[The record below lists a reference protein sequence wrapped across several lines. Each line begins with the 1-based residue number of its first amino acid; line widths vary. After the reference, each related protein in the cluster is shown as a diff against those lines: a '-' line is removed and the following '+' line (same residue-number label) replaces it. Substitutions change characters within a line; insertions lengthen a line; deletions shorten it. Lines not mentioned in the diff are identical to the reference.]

1 MKNLFKM
8 QALKK
13 TISRL
18 WIILFLIISST
29 IIFIASVNYNPYN
42 LFGGMPSLQDLEKP
56 ESDLASELYSSDNLL
71 LGKYFRYNRSPIE
84 FNELSEELVTT
95 LLVTE
100 DIRFYDHSGIDF
112 KGLVRASYGLS
123 KNILTFGSSG
133 LEGGGSTI
141 TQQLAKNLFKIRRE
155 KKGKLSGIPFLGL
168 VISKVKEWV
177 VAIKLEEFY
186 TKKEILAMYLN
197 TAEYGSNSYGIKVA
211 AKTYFDKLPSELNYN
226 ESSIIVGLLNKP
238 TKYNPYF
245 NPDNAIDK
253 REEIFYNLFKYEI
266 IDRTQYDTL
275 RNSDL
280 NLSYKVENQNVGQAT
295 YFRTVVRNYLIKWAK
310 DNGYDLFSDGLKIY
324 TTIDS
329 RMQEIAENAVKNQM
343 SRLQKIFNDHWDGK
357 NPWID
362 EKGFEIKD
370 FLKNTIK
377 RTRYYK
383 SLLKDNE
390 NDTIKVFELLNKKK
404 NMKVF
409 SWDGEIDTVFSIMD
423 SLKYYKNFL
432 QTGFI
437 SIEPKTGYIRAWVGG
452 INHKYF
458 KYDHVKQGRRQP
470 GSTFK
475 PIVYAAAIDNGY
487 SPCYPVVDAPVVF
500 ELPGQD
506 PPYWRP
512 DNHNSKWTG
521 ETMTLRKAMA
531 KSVNSI
537 TAFMTKKLSPNTVV
551 NYAKKLGIQS
561 RLDPVPAVC
570 LGAGGDVSLFDLVG
584 AYSTFI
590 NKGIWTEPFF
600 ISRIEDKYGNLI
612 QEFIPT
618 KQEALSEETAFLM
631 LHMLKGSKEEEG
643 GTARGLNPILTTE
656 NDVGAKTGTTQNA
669 SDGWFIG
676 VTHNLVSGAWV
687 GGDDRSIHFRD
698 WVFGQGARTAMP
710 IWQEYMLNI
719 YDNEELQI
727 EKGRFD
733 KPTKQINVEIDC
745 SVYSGLN
752 EKDSSGVII
761 DKIKA
766 SDIF

>member
-1 MKNLFKM
+1 MNRLKLFFKRIWI
-8 QALKK
+8 L
-13 TISRL
+13 TIFS
-18 WIILFLIISST
+18 IIS
-29 IIFIASVNYNPYN
+29 IFSFIVSVNYNPYN
-42 LFGGMPSLQDLEKP
+42 LFGDMPSLQDLEKP
-56 ESDLASELYSSDNLL
+56 ESELSSELYSSDNKL

-84 FNELSEELVTT
+84 FNDLSEKLITT

-100 DIRFYDHSGIDF
+100 DIRYYEHSGIDL
-112 KGLVRASYGLS
+112 KGLVRASYGVF
-123 KNILTFGSSG
+123 KNVLTFGTSG

-155 KKGKLSGIPFLGL
+155 NKGKLSNVPFLGL
-168 VISKVKEWV
+168 VISKVKEWIV
-177 VAIKLEEFY
+177 SIKLEEFY

-211 AKTYFDKLPSELNYN
+211 SKTYFNKLPSELNYN

-245 NPDNAIDK
+245 NPENALKK
-253 REEIFYNLFKYEI
+253 RAEIFYNLYKYEI
-266 IDRTQYDTL
+266 INKKVYDSL
-275 RNSDL
+275 KNSGL
-280 NLSYKVENQNVGQAT
+280 GLTYKVENQNAGQAT
-295 YFRTVVRNYLIKWAK
+295 YFRTVVRNYLISWAK
-310 DNGYDLFSDGLKIY
+310 ENNYDLFSDGLKIY
-324 TTIDS
+324 TTINS
-329 RMQEIAENAVKNQM
+329 QMQAHAEKAVSDQM
-343 SRLQKIFNDHWDGK
+343 SRLQKIFDDHWDGK

-370 FLKNTIK
+370 FLKNSIK

-383 SLLKDNE
+383 SLMKNNDN
-390 NDTIKVFELLNKKK
+390 DSLLVFSLLNKKK
-404 NMKVF
+404 KMKVF
-409 SWDGEIDTVFSIMD
+409 SWEGEVDTLFSTMD

-432 QTGFI
+432 QAGFI
-437 SIEPKTGYIRAWVGG
+437 SIEPKTGYIRSWVGG
-452 INHKYF
+452 INHKFF

-470 GSTFK
+470 GSTIK

-512 DNHNSKWTG
+512 DNHNGKWSG
-521 ETMTLRKAMA
+521 ETMTLRRAMA

-537 TAFMTKKLSPNTVV
+537 TAFITKKVSPSTVV
-551 NYAKKLGIQS
+551 DYAKKLGIQS
-561 RLDPVPAVC
+561 KLDPVPAVC

-612 QEFIPT
+612 QEFVPT
-618 KQEALSEETAFLM
+618 KKEALSEETAFLM
-631 LHMLKGSKEEEG
+631 LHMLKGAKEEEG
-643 GTARGLNPILTTE
+643 GTARGLNPELTIN

-687 GGDDRSIHFRD
+687 GGDDRSIHFRN
-698 WVFGQGARTAMP
+698 WVLGQGARTAMP
-710 IWQEYMLNI
+710 IWQQYMMEVYADNNLNI
-719 YDNEELQI
+719 D
-727 EKGRFD
+727 KGKFD
-733 KPTKQINVEIDC
+733 EPIKKINVEIDC
-745 SVYSGLN
+745 SVYNN
-752 EKDSSGVII
+752 EIKSDSLDIII
-761 DKIKA
+761 DKIDA
-766 SDIF
+766 SDIY

>member
-1 MKNLFKM
+1 MNK
-8 QALKK
+8 LKRNIK
-13 TISRL
+13 KL
-18 WIILFLIISST
+18 WVILLSGITFIA
-29 IIFIASVNYNPYN
+29 IFIISVNYNVSN

-56 ESDLASELYSSDNLL
+56 ESELSSELYSSDNIL
-71 LGKYFRYNRSPIE
+71 LGKYFRYNRSPVK
-84 FNELSEELVTT
+84 FNELSDELVTT

-100 DIRFYDHSGIDF
+100 DIRFYNHSGIDL
-112 KGLVRASYGLS
+112 KGLVRATYGVI
-123 KNILTFGSSG
+123 KNIATFGSTG

-155 KKGKLSGIPFLGL
+155 KKGKLSNVPFLGL
-168 VISKVKEWV
+168 VISKVKEWI
-177 VAIKLEEFY
+177 VAVKLEEFY

-211 AKTYFDKLPSELNYN
+211 AKTYFNEEPSQLNYN

-238 TKYNPYF
+238 TKYNPFF
-245 NPDNAIDK
+245 NPENATNK
-253 REEIFYNLFKYEI
+253 RSEIFYNLYKYNIVDKTE
-266 IDRTQYDTL
+266 YDSLILT
-275 RNSDL
+275 DL
-280 NLSYKVENQNVGQAT
+280 NLNYKVQNQNVGQAT
-295 YFRTVVRNYLIKWAK
+295 YFRTVVRNYLISWAK
-310 DNGYDLFSDGLKIY
+310 ENGYDLFSDGLKIY

-329 RMQEIAENAVKNQM
+329 KMQEHAEKAVIEQM
-343 SRLQKIFNDHWDGK
+343 NRLQNIFSEHWDGRS
-357 NPWID
+357 PWID

-370 FLKNTIK
+370 FLKNNIQ
-377 RTRYYK
+377 RTRYFK
-383 SLLKDNE
+383 NLLKNND
-390 NDTIKVFELLNKKK
+390 NDTIKTFELLNKKK
-404 NMKVF
+404 KMRVF
-409 SWDGEIDTVFSIMD
+409 SWKGEIDTTFSIMD
-423 SLKYYKNFL
+423 SLKYYKKFL
-432 QTGFI
+432 QAGFV
-437 SIEPKTGYIRAWVGG
+437 SIEPKTGHIKAWVGG

-458 KYDHVKQGRRQP
+458 KYDHVKQGKRQP
-470 GSTFK
+470 GSTIK

-512 DNHNSKWTG
+512 DNHNGKWTG
-521 ETMTLRKAMA
+521 ETMTLRQAMA

-537 TAFMTKKLSPNTVV
+537 TAFMTKKLSPKTVV
-551 NYAKKLGIQS
+551 DYAKKLGIQS
-561 RLDPVPAVC
+561 KLDPVPAVC

-612 QEFIPT
+612 QDFIPT
-618 KQEALSEETAFLM
+618 KQEALSEETAYLM

-643 GTARGLNPILTTE
+643 GTARGLNPELTFN

-687 GGDDRSIHFRD
+687 GGDDRSIHFRN
-698 WVFGQGARTAMP
+698 WVYGQGARTAMP
-710 IWQEYMLNI
+710 IWQQYMLSV
-719 YDNEELQI
+719 YADNNLSI

-733 KPTKQINVEIDC
+733 KPTKKINVEIDC
-745 SVYSGLN
+745 SVYNN
-752 EKDSSGVII
+752 EIKSDSLDLIL
-761 DKIKA
+761 DKIDA

>member
-1 MKNLFKM
+1 LKNLFKM

-13 TISRL
+13 TIARL
-18 WIILFLIISST
+18 WIILFLIISSI

-123 KNILTFGSSG
+123 KNILTFGNSG

-168 VISKVKEWV
+168 VISKVKEWI

-253 REEIFYNLFKYEI
+253 RAEIFYNLFKYEI
-266 IDRTQYDTL
+266 INRTQYDTL

-745 SVYSGLN
+745 SVYSGID

>member
-1 MKNLFKM
+1 MRVIKRVIF
-8 QALKK
+8 
-13 TISRL
+13 RL
-18 WIILFLIISST
+18 WIFIILSILSIIFLIISVS
-29 IIFIASVNYNPYN
+29 YNPFN
-42 LFGGMPSLQDLEKP
+42 LFGEMPSLEDLEKP
-56 ESDLASELYSSDNLL
+56 ESELSSELYSHDNVL
-71 LGKYFRYNRSPIE
+71 LGKYFRYNRSPIT
-84 FNELSEELVTT
+84 FNELSNELITT

-100 DIRFYDHSGIDF
+100 DIRFYEHSGIDF
-112 KGLVRASYGLS
+112 KGLVRASYGVS
-123 KNILTFGSSG
+123 KYIITIGNSE

-155 KKGKLSGIPFLGL
+155 KKGKLSDVPFMGL
-168 VISKVKEWV
+168 VISKIKEWIV
-177 VAIKLEEFY
+177 SIKLEEFY

-211 AKTYFDKLPSELNYN
+211 AKTYFDKLPSELNFN

-245 NPDNAIDK
+245 NPENALEK
-253 REEIFYNLFKYEI
+253 RAEIFYNLFKYDVI
-266 IDRTQYDTL
+266 KRDKYDSL
-275 RNSDL
+275 RVSDL
-280 NLSYKVENQNVGQAT
+280 NLKYKVENQNVGQAT
-295 YFRTVVRNYLIKWAK
+295 YFRTVVRNYLINWAN

-329 RMQEIAENAVKNQM
+329 RMQEIAENAVSNQM
-343 SRLQKIFNDHWDGK
+343 KKLQKIFDKHWNGK

-377 RTRYYK
+377 RTRYYRT
-383 SLLKDNE
+383 LLKKND
-390 NDTIKVFELLNKKK
+390 NDTTKVFDLLNKKK

-409 SWDGEIDTVFSIMD
+409 SWNGEKDTVFSIMD

-432 QTGFI
+432 QAGFV
-437 SIEPKTGYIRAWVGG
+437 SIEPKSGYIKAWVGG

-521 ETMTLRKAMA
+521 EKMTLRMAMA

-537 TAFMTKKLSPNTVV
+537 TAFITKKLSPKTIID
-551 NYAKKLGIQS
+551 YARKLGIKS
-561 RLDPVPAVC
+561 KLDPVPAVC

-643 GTARGLNPILTTE
+643 GTARGLNPELTLN

-669 SDGWFIG
+669 SDGWFVG

-698 WVFGQGARTAMP
+698 WVLGQGARTAMP
-710 IWQEYMLNI
+710 IWQDYMLKVYNNN
-719 YDNEELQI
+719 DLQI
-727 EKGRFD
+727 RKGRFD
-733 KPTKQINVEIDC
+733 KPTKQINVQVDC
-745 SVYSGLN
+745 SVYN
-752 EKDSSGVII
+752 EGNIKDSTEVIFEE
-761 DKIKA
+761 IKA

>member
-1 MKNLFKM
+1 MNRLKLFFKRIWI
-8 QALKK
+8 L
-13 TISRL
+13 TIFS
-18 WIILFLIISST
+18 IIS
-29 IIFIASVNYNPYN
+29 IFLFIASVNYNPYN
-42 LFGGMPSLQDLEKP
+42 LFGDMPSLQDLEKP
-56 ESDLASELYSSDNLL
+56 ESELSSELYSSDNKL

-84 FNELSEELVTT
+84 FNDLSEKLITT

-100 DIRFYDHSGIDF
+100 DIRYYEHSGIDL
-112 KGLVRASYGLS
+112 KGLVRASYGVF
-123 KNILTFGSSG
+123 KNVLTFGTSG

-155 KKGKLSGIPFLGL
+155 NKGKLSNVPFLGL
-168 VISKVKEWV
+168 VISKVKEWIV
-177 VAIKLEEFY
+177 SIKLEEFY

-211 AKTYFDKLPSELNYN
+211 SKTYFNKLPSELNYN

-245 NPDNAIDK
+245 NPENALKK
-253 REEIFYNLFKYEI
+253 RAEIFYNLYKYEI
-266 IDRTQYDTL
+266 INKIVYDSL
-275 RNSDL
+275 KNSGL
-280 NLSYKVENQNVGQAT
+280 GLTYKVENQNAGQAT
-295 YFRTVVRNYLIKWAK
+295 YFRTVVRNYLISWAK
-310 DNGYDLFSDGLKIY
+310 ENNYDLFSDGLKIY
-324 TTIDS
+324 TTINS
-329 RMQEIAENAVKNQM
+329 QMQAHAEKAVSDQM
-343 SRLQKIFNDHWDGK
+343 SRLQKIFDDHWDGK

-370 FLKNTIK
+370 FLKNSIK

-383 SLLKDNE
+383 NLMKNNDNDTSLVFSLLNE
-390 NDTIKVFELLNKKK
+390 KKE
-404 NMKVF
+404 MRVF
-409 SWDGEIDTVFSIMD
+409 SWEGEVDTLFSTMD

-432 QTGFI
+432 QAGFI
-437 SIEPKTGYIRAWVGG
+437 SIEPKTGYIRSWVGG
-452 INHKYF
+452 INHKFF
-458 KYDHVKQGRRQP
+458 KYDHVKQGKRQP
-470 GSTFK
+470 GSTIK

-512 DNHNSKWTG
+512 DNHNGKWSG
-521 ETMTLRKAMA
+521 ETMTLRRAMA

-537 TAFMTKKLSPNTVV
+537 TAFMTKKVSPSTVV
-551 NYAKKLGIQS
+551 DYAKKLGIQS
-561 RLDPVPAVC
+561 KLDPVPAVC

-618 KQEALSEETAFLM
+618 KNEALSEETAFLM
-631 LHMLKGSKEEEG
+631 LHMLKGAKEEEG
-643 GTARGLNPILTTE
+643 GTARGLNPELTIN

-687 GGDDRSIHFRD
+687 GGDDRSIHFRN
-698 WVFGQGARTAMP
+698 WVLGQGARTAMP
-710 IWQEYMLNI
+710 IWQQYMMEVYADNNLNI
-719 YDNEELQI
+719 N
-727 EKGRFD
+727 KGRFD
-733 KPTKQINVEIDC
+733 EPIKKINVEIDC
-745 SVYSGLN
+745 SVYNN
-752 EKDSSGVII
+752 EIKSDSLDVII
-761 DKIKA
+761 DKIDA
-766 SDIF
+766 SDIY

>member
-13 TISRL
+13 TIARL
-18 WIILFLIISST
+18 WIILFLIISSI

-123 KNILTFGSSG
+123 KNILTFGNSG

-168 VISKVKEWV
+168 VISKVKEWI

-253 REEIFYNLFKYEI
+253 RAEIFYNLFKYEI
-266 IDRTQYDTL
+266 INRTQYDTL

-343 SRLQKIFNDHWDGK
+343 SKLQKIFNDHWDGK

-745 SVYSGLN
+745 SVYSGIN

>member
-1 MKNLFKM
+1 
-8 QALKK
+8 
-13 TISRL
+13 
-18 WIILFLIISST
+18 
-29 IIFIASVNYNPYN
+29 
-42 LFGGMPSLQDLEKP
+42 MPSLQDLEKP
-56 ESDLASELYSSDNLL
+56 ESELSSELYSSDNKL

-84 FNELSEELVTT
+84 FNDLSEKLITT

-100 DIRFYDHSGIDF
+100 DIRYYEHSGIDL
-112 KGLVRASYGLS
+112 KGLVRASYGVF
-123 KNILTFGSSG
+123 KNVLTFGTSG

-155 KKGKLSGIPFLGL
+155 NKGKLSNVPFLGL
-168 VISKVKEWV
+168 VISKVKEWIV
-177 VAIKLEEFY
+177 SIKLEEFY

-211 AKTYFDKLPSELNYN
+211 SKTYFNKLPSELNYN

-245 NPDNAIDK
+245 NPENALKK
-253 REEIFYNLFKYEI
+253 RAEIFYNLYKYEI
-266 IDRTQYDTL
+266 INKKVYDSL
-275 RNSDL
+275 KNSGL
-280 NLSYKVENQNVGQAT
+280 GLTYKVENQNAGQAT
-295 YFRTVVRNYLIKWAK
+295 YFRTVVRNYLISWAK
-310 DNGYDLFSDGLKIY
+310 ENNYDLFSDGLKIY
-324 TTIDS
+324 TTINS
-329 RMQEIAENAVKNQM
+329 QMQAHAEKAVSDQM
-343 SRLQKIFNDHWDGK
+343 SRLQKIFDDHWDGK

-370 FLKNTIK
+370 FLKNSIK

-383 SLLKDNE
+383 SLMKNNDN
-390 NDTIKVFELLNKKK
+390 DSLLVFSLLNKKK
-404 NMKVF
+404 KMKVF
-409 SWDGEIDTVFSIMD
+409 SWEGEVDTLFSTMD

-432 QTGFI
+432 QAGFI
-437 SIEPKTGYIRAWVGG
+437 SIEPKTGYIRSWVGG
-452 INHKYF
+452 INHKFF

-470 GSTFK
+470 GSTIK

-512 DNHNSKWTG
+512 DNHNGKWSG
-521 ETMTLRKAMA
+521 ETMTLRRAMA

-537 TAFMTKKLSPNTVV
+537 TAFITKKVSPSTVV
-551 NYAKKLGIQS
+551 DYAKKLGIQS
-561 RLDPVPAVC
+561 KLDPVPAVC

-612 QEFIPT
+612 QEFVPT
-618 KQEALSEETAFLM
+618 KKEALSEETAFLM
-631 LHMLKGSKEEEG
+631 LHMLKGAKEEEG
-643 GTARGLNPILTTE
+643 GTARGLNPELTIN

-687 GGDDRSIHFRD
+687 GGDDRSIHFRN
-698 WVFGQGARTAMP
+698 WVLGQGARTAMP
-710 IWQEYMLNI
+710 IWQQYMMDVYADDNLNI
-719 YDNEELQI
+719 D
-727 EKGRFD
+727 KGKFD
-733 KPTKQINVEIDC
+733 EPIKKINVEIDC
-745 SVYSGLN
+745 SVYNN
-752 EKDSSGVII
+752 EIKSDSLDIII
-761 DKIKA
+761 DKIDA
-766 SDIF
+766 SDIY

>member
-1 MKNLFKM
+1 LKNLFKM

-13 TISRL
+13 TIARL
-18 WIILFLIISST
+18 WIILFLIISSI

-123 KNILTFGSSG
+123 KNILTFGNSG

-168 VISKVKEWV
+168 VISKVKEWI

-253 REEIFYNLFKYEI
+253 RAEIFYNLFKYEI
-266 IDRTQYDTL
+266 INRTQYDTL

-618 KQEALSEETAFLM
+618 KEEALSEETAFLM

-745 SVYSGLN
+745 SVYSGIN

>member
-13 TISRL
+13 TIARL
-18 WIILFLIISST
+18 WIILFLIISSI

-123 KNILTFGSSG
+123 KNILTFGNSG

-168 VISKVKEWV
+168 VISKVKEWI

-253 REEIFYNLFKYEI
+253 RAEIFYNLFKYEI
-266 IDRTQYDTL
+266 INRTQYDTL

-561 RLDPVPAVC
+561 KLDPVPAVC

-745 SVYSGLN
+745 SVYSGVN

>member
-13 TISRL
+13 TIARL
-18 WIILFLIISST
+18 WIILFLIISSI

-123 KNILTFGSSG
+123 KNILTFGNSG

-168 VISKVKEWV
+168 VISKVKEWI

-253 REEIFYNLFKYEI
+253 RAEIFYNLFKYEI
-266 IDRTQYDTL
+266 INRTQYDTL

-745 SVYSGLN
+745 SVYSGID

>member
-1 MKNLFKM
+1 MNRLKLFFKRIWI
-8 QALKK
+8 L
-13 TISRL
+13 TIFS
-18 WIILFLIISST
+18 IIS
-29 IIFIASVNYNPYN
+29 IFSFIVSVNYNPYN
-42 LFGGMPSLQDLEKP
+42 LFGDMPSLQDLEKP
-56 ESDLASELYSSDNLL
+56 ESELSSELYSSDNKL

-84 FNELSEELVTT
+84 FNGLSEKLITT

-100 DIRFYDHSGIDF
+100 DIRYYEHSGIDL
-112 KGLVRASYGLS
+112 KGLVRASYGVF
-123 KNILTFGSSG
+123 KNVLTFGTSG

-155 KKGKLSGIPFLGL
+155 NKGKLSNVPFLGL
-168 VISKVKEWV
+168 VISKVKEWIV
-177 VAIKLEEFY
+177 SIKLEEFY

-211 AKTYFDKLPSELNYN
+211 SKTYFNKLPSELNYN

-245 NPDNAIDK
+245 NPENALKK
-253 REEIFYNLFKYEI
+253 RAEIFYNLYKYEI
-266 IDRTQYDTL
+266 INKKVYDSL
-275 RNSDL
+275 KNSGL
-280 NLSYKVENQNVGQAT
+280 GLTYKVENQNAGQAT
-295 YFRTVVRNYLIKWAK
+295 YFRTVVRNYLISWAK
-310 DNGYDLFSDGLKIY
+310 ENNYDLFSDRLKIY
-324 TTIDS
+324 TTINS
-329 RMQEIAENAVKNQM
+329 QMQAHAEKAVSDQM
-343 SRLQKIFNDHWDGK
+343 SRLQKIFDDHWDGK

-370 FLKNTIK
+370 FLKNSIK

-383 SLLKDNE
+383 SLMKNNDN
-390 NDTIKVFELLNKKK
+390 DSLLVFSLLNKKK
-404 NMKVF
+404 KMKVF
-409 SWDGEIDTVFSIMD
+409 SWEGEVDTLFSTMD

-432 QTGFI
+432 QAGFI
-437 SIEPKTGYIRAWVGG
+437 SIEPKTGYIRSWVGG
-452 INHKYF
+452 INHKFF

-470 GSTFK
+470 GSTIK

-512 DNHNSKWTG
+512 DNHNGKWSG
-521 ETMTLRKAMA
+521 ETMTLRRAMA

-537 TAFMTKKLSPNTVV
+537 TAFITKKVSPSTVV
-551 NYAKKLGIQS
+551 DYAKKLGIQS
-561 RLDPVPAVC
+561 KLDPVPAVC

-612 QEFIPT
+612 QEFVPT
-618 KQEALSEETAFLM
+618 KKEALSEETAFLM
-631 LHMLKGSKEEEG
+631 LHMLKGAKEEEG
-643 GTARGLNPILTTE
+643 GTARGLNPELTIN

-687 GGDDRSIHFRD
+687 GGDDRSIHFRN
-698 WVFGQGARTAMP
+698 WVLGQGARTAMP
-710 IWQEYMLNI
+710 IWQQYMMDVYADDNLNI
-719 YDNEELQI
+719 D
-727 EKGRFD
+727 KGKFD
-733 KPTKQINVEIDC
+733 EPIKKINVEIDC
-745 SVYSGLN
+745 SVYNN
-752 EKDSSGVII
+752 EIKSDSLDIII
-761 DKIKA
+761 DKIDA
-766 SDIF
+766 SDIY

>member
-8 QALKK
+8 QTLKK
-13 TISRL
+13 TIARL
-18 WIILFLIISST
+18 WIILFLIISSI

-253 REEIFYNLFKYEI
+253 RAEIFYNLFKYEI
-266 IDRTQYDTL
+266 INRTQYDTL

-745 SVYSGLN
+745 SVYSGVN

>member
-8 QALKK
+8 QGLKK
-13 TISRL
+13 TIARL
-18 WIILFLIISST
+18 WIILFLIISSI

-280 NLSYKVENQNVGQAT
+280 NLNYKVENQNVGQAT

-745 SVYSGLN
+745 SVYSGVN

>member
-1 MKNLFKM
+1 MNK
-8 QALKK
+8 LKRNIK
-13 TISRL
+13 KL
-18 WIILFLIISST
+18 WVILLSGITFIA
-29 IIFIASVNYNPYN
+29 IFIISVNYNVSN

-56 ESDLASELYSSDNLL
+56 ESELSSELYSSDNIL
-71 LGKYFRYNRSPIE
+71 LGKYFRYNRSPVK
-84 FNELSEELVTT
+84 FDELSDELVTT

-100 DIRFYDHSGIDF
+100 DIRFYNHSGIDL
-112 KGLVRASYGLS
+112 KGLVRATYGVI
-123 KNILTFGSSG
+123 KNIATFGSTG
-133 LEGGGSTI
+133 LDGGGSTI

-155 KKGKLSGIPFLGL
+155 KKGKLSNVPFLGL
-168 VISKVKEWV
+168 VISKVKEWI
-177 VAIKLEEFY
+177 VAVKLEEFY

-211 AKTYFDKLPSELNYN
+211 AKTYFNKEPSQLNYN

-238 TKYNPYF
+238 TKYNPFF
-245 NPDNAIDK
+245 NPENATNK
-253 REEIFYNLFKYEI
+253 RSEIFYNLYKYNIVDKTE
-266 IDRTQYDTL
+266 YDSLILT
-275 RNSDL
+275 DL
-280 NLSYKVENQNVGQAT
+280 NLNYKVQNQNVGQAT
-295 YFRTVVRNYLIKWAK
+295 YFRTVVRNYLISWAK
-310 DNGYDLFSDGLKIY
+310 ENGYDLFSDGLKIY

-329 RMQEIAENAVKNQM
+329 KMQEHAEKAVIEQM
-343 SRLQKIFNDHWDGK
+343 NRLQNIFSEHWDGR

-370 FLKNTIK
+370 FLKNNIQ
-377 RTRYYK
+377 RTRYFK
-383 SLLKDNE
+383 NLLKNND
-390 NDTIKVFELLNKKK
+390 NDTIKTFELLNKKK
-404 NMKVF
+404 KMRVF
-409 SWDGEIDTVFSIMD
+409 SWKGEIDTTFSIMD
-423 SLKYYKNFL
+423 SLKYYKKFL
-432 QTGFI
+432 QAGFV
-437 SIEPKTGYIRAWVGG
+437 SIEPKTGHIKAWVGG

-458 KYDHVKQGRRQP
+458 KYDHVKQGKRQP
-470 GSTFK
+470 GSTIK

-512 DNHNSKWTG
+512 DNHNGKWTG
-521 ETMTLRKAMA
+521 ETMTLRQAMA

-537 TAFMTKKLSPNTVV
+537 TAFMTKKLSPKTVV
-551 NYAKKLGIQS
+551 DYAKKLGIQS
-561 RLDPVPAVC
+561 KLDPVPAVC

-612 QEFIPT
+612 QDFIPT
-618 KQEALSEETAFLM
+618 KQEALSEETAYLM

-643 GTARGLNPILTTE
+643 GTARGLNPELTFN

-698 WVFGQGARTAMP
+698 WVYGQGARTAMP
-710 IWQEYMLNI
+710 IWQQYMLNV
-719 YDNEELQI
+719 YADNNLSI

-733 KPTKQINVEIDC
+733 KPTKKINVEIDC
-745 SVYSGLN
+745 SVYNN
-752 EKDSSGVII
+752 EIKSDSLDLIL
-761 DKIKA
+761 DKIDA